1 EALGLAVQSVPD
13 AKTIFVDSTTEEQ
26 QRKLE
31 ELGYTVQHMPDGSV
45 KITLNDD
52 QARTQIQELVKPEVK
67 TVTVSVKEAK
77 AALGPYAGLYDPA
90 PKAEGGPITGGIPGR
105 DSVPILGMPGE
116 HMLTTSDVD
125 KLGGQAGVYR
135 FRSALQAGRVRP
147 MAAGGAIMPQAELPG
162 HRSDD
167 ELDLLD
173 AEYRIDQ
180 ANTKRNQIYDEPTST
195 EEEGA
200 AAARDYSRAQNAR

>member
-1 EALGLAVQSVPD
+1 LTAKLGETLRRTNEAINGTHQLTEEGRLGFEALGLAVQSVPD

-90 PKAEGGPITGGIPGR
+90 PKAEGGPITGGNPGSV
-105 DSVPILGMPGE
+105 SVPVMGMQGE
-116 HMLTTSDVD
+116 YMLTTSD
-125 KLGGQAGVYR
+125 
-135 FRSALQAGRVRP
+135 
-147 MAAGGAIMPQAELPG
+147 
-162 HRSDD
+162 
-167 ELDLLD
+167 D
-173 AEYRIDQ
+173 AM
-180 ANTKRNQIYDEPTST
+180 
-195 EEEGA
+195 
-200 AAARDYSRAQNAR
+200 